1 MDYQSFH
8 QPQLNQRRSQKMEN
22 ASFILGIISIA
33 TACLVYTTL
42 ICGSL
47 SILFALLSRGGEHTF
62 APKAKTGLIL
72 GCISLALILLLMVY
86 TIVYANVYYGGLED
100 MMRQMYTTMGLDY
113 DALLRSYY

>member
-47 SILFALLSRGGEHTF
+47 SILFALLSRGGEHTL

-86 TIVYANVYYGGLED
+86 TIVYANVYYGGLEE